1 MSLNLA
7 SIENRIHFILTKD
20 VSISLILVVS
30 LLIRI
35 LIFPF
40 NVPLTL
46 DALNNYFFYATDLS
60 ILGHLTS
67 GTVGA
72 HDGWSI
78 FLSFF
83 FSVFKFDNFL
93 AYMTLQR
100 SITVALSVLTIIP
113 VYFLCK
119 RFVERPYA
127 IVGAAIFAFDPRII
141 QNSLL
146 GITEPL
152 YILLLSSAFVLYFSA
167 KNKLSYV
174 SFALLGL
181 ATNIR
186 AEALFAF
193 LPMIAMLYVRNRKE
207 GRIILK
213 IILAAAIFILLILPI
228 AIFRISTVG
237 NDAITGRIVEGTN
250 QVFST
255 SHSTGTIGFLK
266 IATENI
272 VKLGGWSLVPIFI
285 ILLPIGLYFFIKE
298 RDRDRKTILV
308 IIALMLL
315 PVLYALAF
323 NPDTRY
329 MYPLFP
335 LFSIIAAFSIKR
347 IIGKHKHQN
356 LCLVAIIGVILLVSG
371 GFLEVKKFD
380 NEHQREAYGIAK
392 EVVKITNGINVYYPE
407 DGYIAIADMP
417 EKWPVLKSS
426 ISFKTEII
434 PTTGFNSLD
443 NYIKESKIKGLTDL
457 VVDGSKNRPNFLND
471 VFYHDEKYPYL
482 VKVFDS
488 KDSGY
493 KYHLKVYSIDYNK
506 FDQYDR

>member
-1 MSLNLA
+1 MSPNLA
-7 SIENRIHFILTKD
+7 SIENRFHSFFEKNIA
-20 VSISLILVVS
+20 ISLILAIS

-60 ILGHLTS
+60 IAGHLTS
-67 GTVGA
+67 GTVSS
-72 HDGWSI
+72 HDGWPI

-83 FSVFKFDNFL
+83 FSIFKFDNFL

-100 SITVALSVLTIIP
+100 CITIALSVLTIIP

-127 IVGAAIFAFDPRII
+127 VLGAAIFAFDPRII

-152 YILLLSSAFVLYFSA
+152 YILLLSFAFVLYFSS
-167 KNKLSYV
+167 KNKLFYV

-181 ATNIR
+181 ASVIR

-193 LPMIAMLYVRNRKE
+193 LPMIAMFYIRNRKE

-213 IILAAAIFILLILPI
+213 VILAVAIFVLLILPI
-228 AIFRISTVG
+228 AILRISTIG

-250 QVFST
+250 QIVST
-255 SHSTGTIGFLK
+255 THSTGTLGFLK

-272 VKLGGWSLVPIFI
+272 VKLAAWSLVPTFI
-285 ILLPIGLYFFIKE
+285 ILLPIGLYFFVKE
-298 RDRDRKTILV
+298 RNSDRKTVLV

-335 LFSIIAAFSIKR
+335 LFSIIAVFPIKR
-347 IIGKHKHQN
+347 IIRNRKHQN
-356 LCLVAIIGVILLVSG
+356 LLLVAIMGAILLVSG
-371 GFLEVKKFD
+371 AFLEVKKYD
-380 NEHQREAYGIAK
+380 YVHQREAYEIAK
-392 EVVKITNGINVYYPE
+392 EVVSLTNGINGYYPE
-407 DGYIAIADMP
+407 SSYITPAEMP
-417 EKWPVLKSS
+417 QKWPALKSTVDFKIVA
-426 ISFKTEII
+426 ISTD
-434 PTTGFNSLD
+434 GFNSLEE
-443 NYIKESKIKGLTDL
+443 YLKSSKEKGLTHL
-457 VVDGSKNRPNFLND
+457 VVDGQQSRPSFLND
-471 VFYHDEKYPYL
+471 VFYHPEKYPYL
-482 VKVFDS
+482 IQVYDS
-488 KDSGY
+488 SEYGL
-493 KYHLKVYSIDYNK
+493 KYHVKIYKIDYKK
-506 FDQYDR
+506 FAEQ